1 MSKNKK
7 NNPRDFSEGFS
18 KQKNHTCT
26 FLLTHQLLQSSKK
39 GRKKSWFQSELDKS
53 SHQRRS
59 LKKRP
64 AVLLKRDPNMFFCEI
79 CGIFKNTYLL
89 EHIKRTASDS
99 AAIISDI
106 KISLVL

>member
-1 MSKNKK
+1 MQVHFELTNTVYKKEKN
-7 NNPRDFSEGFS
+7 
-18 KQKNHTCT
+18 
-26 FLLTHQLLQSSKK
+26 
-39 GRKKSWFQSELDKS
+39 SWFQSELDKS
-53 SHQRRS
+53 SHRRRS